1 MLKSIHNECTQY
13 PSMNHTELPERV
25 YQLWISKIRT
35 LTSGDSVLLW
45 RLPGRKIRTADI
57 DKHGV

>member
-13 PSMNHTELPERV
+13 PSMKHTELPECG

-35 LTSGDSVLLW
+35 LTSGDPVLLW
-45 RLPGRKIRTADI
+45 RLPWEKNKNRR
-57 DKHGV
+57 HR

>member
-13 PSMNHTELPERV
+13 PSMKHTELSECG

-35 LTSGDSVLLW
+35 LTSGDPVLLW
-45 RLPGRKIRTADI
+45 RLPWEKNKNRR
-57 DKHGV
+57 HR